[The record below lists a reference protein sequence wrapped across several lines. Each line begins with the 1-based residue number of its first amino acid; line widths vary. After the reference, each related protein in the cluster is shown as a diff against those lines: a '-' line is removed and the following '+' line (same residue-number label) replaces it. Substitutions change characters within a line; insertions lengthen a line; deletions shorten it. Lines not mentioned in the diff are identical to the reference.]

1 MFCVCVQVVSTVF
14 WIFFFQAE
22 DGIRDLTVTG
32 VQTCA
37 LPISH
42 VRVKLGGRHVVEAV
56 ADPLTGLTGKHAV
69 DERREAVTDRMADDP
84 VLIQRAAHQGDCD
97 SIRALAPPQGPTASA
112 DPSSG
117 SQACRRSSVR

>member
-1 MFCVCVQVVSTVF
+1 MRHLHR
-14 WIFFFQAE
+14 
-22 DGIRDLTVTG
+22 RDLVRQG
-32 VQTCA
+32 HVQATTA
-37 LPISH
+37 LREERAH
-42 VRVKLGGRHVVEAV
+42 ALVKLGGRHVVEAV

-69 DERREAVTDRMADDP
+69 NERREAVTDRMADDP